1 MASWKEFAEAAPE
14 IAEVGLRLLEKHGL
28 AYLATVR
35 TDGSPRVHPVCPF
48 IGQGRLYVATAPTSP
63 KRLDL
68 LRDGRYVLHMLPGED
83 DEEFS
88 VRGRARL
95 VRDEAERER
104 VVEAGRQTPMPGG
117 GTLNLSSEEWL
128 FEYDIESAASAY
140 WENVGQPDTRPVR
153 RRWPQ

>member
-1 MASWKEFAEAAPE
+1 
-14 IAEVGLRLLEKHGL
+14 
-28 AYLATVR
+28 
-35 TDGSPRVHPVCPF
+35 
-48 IGQGRLYVATAPTSP
+48 
-63 KRLDL
+63 
-68 LRDGRYVLHMLPGED
+68 MLPGKD

-104 VVEAGRQTPMPGG
+104 VLEAGRQTPMPGG
-117 GTLNLSSEEWL
+117 GTLNLSPEEWL

-153 RRWPQ
+153 RRWPSSKTKQPSVTDRALSLLGQACPPCGGERGAQLRGELPAEHLLMGAVIE